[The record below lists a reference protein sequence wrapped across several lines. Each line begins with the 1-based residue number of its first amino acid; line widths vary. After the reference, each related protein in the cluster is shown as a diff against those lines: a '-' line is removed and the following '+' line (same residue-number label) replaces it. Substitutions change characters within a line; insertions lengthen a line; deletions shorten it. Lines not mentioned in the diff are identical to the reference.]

1 MSFKYSVEFVI
12 YEMPIISIHSLPV
25 GKRVNTSKILTK
37 ICKKTARETGY
48 KPEHFWATWEFIQ
61 PKNYS
66 VGKKLSRHQTKTTH
80 SPIVR
85 VLSFEG
91 KPQGHIK
98 KLMTNIA
105 EVLSKEL
112 KIDIGNIFIEYS
124 EAHSGKVFGGGQIVY
139 SKSKHHKRR

>member
-1 MSFKYSVEFVI
+1 
-12 YEMPIISIHSLPV
+12 MPIISIKSLPV

-48 KPEHFWATWEFIQ
+48 KPQHFWATWEFIQ
-61 PKNYS
+61 PKNYA
-66 VGKKLSRHQTKTTH
+66 VGNKLSKRQTKTTH

-91 KPQGHIK
+91 KPQTHVK
-98 KLMTNIA
+98 KLMTKIA

-112 KIDIGNIFIEYS
+112 NIFIEYS
-124 EAHSGKVFGGGQIVY
+124 EARSGKVFDGGQVIY